1 MSSKWARHLGSAV
14 TTAMVVIAVGAA
26 AVFSNADQG
35 ARIAADSQR
44 LKAVQIA
51 LSETATH
58 RAALVIAFA
67 SLDGEITDVSLE
79 ALGEAVAASD
89 RINQQLASLSDS
101 LPLRSL
107 ASEVSVSTRTVQELM
122 ARSAPDAARMEV
134 EANTLPAL
142 GGLAEALSREAA
154 RVGGLIDAEQ
164 ASAGRLT
171 QAASFVVALLVPVL
185 SVVFIRRRARRRLE
199 RAQLEAELTRQR
211 ELAETKDRLIAGL
224 SHQLRTP
231 LTGIYGWAD
240 MISHQPGPQIVDEG
254 AVAILSQSGELRRMV
269 DDILVT
275 ARLDATNLEYRPAA
289 APITD
294 IVDSAVSHFVR
305 VGEQVK
311 VDCQEAMVMVDR
323 PRLQHAI
330 HNLVANAIAHGN
342 EPVEVIGK
350 EDESWYRLAVCDT
363 GPGLPPGRIEAPFA
377 AFDHASENIVVAP
390 GLGLGLSVARALVS
404 LMGGEIEYR
413 HQVGHTVFMVSIPMA
428 SAD

>member
-1 MSSKWARHLGSAV
+1 
-14 TTAMVVIAVGAA
+14 MVVIAVGAA
-26 AVFSNADQG
+26 AVFSNADQA

-67 SLDGEITDVSLE
+67 SLNGDISDVSLE
-79 ALGEAVAASD
+79 ALNEAVAAAD
-89 RINQQLASLSDS
+89 RIGQQLA
-101 LPLRSL
+101 PLDDARPLQSL
-107 ASEVSVSTRTVQELM
+107 AGEVSSSTRTVQELM
-122 ARSAPDAARMEV
+122 ARSAPDAAQVEV
-134 EANTLPAL
+134 ESDTLPVVGAL
-142 GGLAEALSREAA
+142 AGALSQEAA
-154 RVGGLIDAEQ
+154 RVSGLIDAEQ
-164 ASAGRLT
+164 AKAGRLT

-185 SVVFIRRRARRRLE
+185 SVVFLRLRARRRLE

-254 AVAILSQSGELRRMV
+254 VVAILSQSGELRRMV

-275 ARLDATNLEYRPAA
+275 ARLDATNLEYRAA
-289 APITD
+289 PAPITE
-294 IVDSAVSHFVR
+294 IVDSATSHFVR

-323 PRLQHAI
+323 PRLQHVI
-330 HNLVANAIAHGN
+330 HNLVANAFAHGN
-342 EPVEVIGK
+342 EPVEVIGN
-350 EDESWYRLAVCDT
+350 EDGSMYRLAICDA
-363 GPGLPPGRIEAPFA
+363 GPGLAPERAEDPFA
-377 AFDHASENIVVAP
+377 AFAHAPEKIVIANS
-390 GLGLGLSVARALVS
+390 LGLGLSVAQALVL

-428 SAD
+428 VGKVA